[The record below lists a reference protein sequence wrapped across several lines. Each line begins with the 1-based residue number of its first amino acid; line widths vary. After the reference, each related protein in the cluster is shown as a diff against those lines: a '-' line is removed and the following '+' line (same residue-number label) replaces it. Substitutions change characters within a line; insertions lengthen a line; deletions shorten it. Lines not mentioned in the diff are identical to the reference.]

1 MKKTVLAYF
10 VLFLSATI
18 LFAGGE
24 KKYGKE
30 ITLKNKT
37 KINDILT
44 NPSKYEGKKVLVEGT
59 VVGVCE
65 TRGCWIELAGE
76 KDFQKIKVKVN
87 DGEIV
92 FPLEAKGKKALV
104 EGEVYA
110 VEMEKKSDC
119 SGNCSDEKNK
129 KEGECEHSK
138 KTEKVYQIKGIGAK
152 I

>member
-1 MKKTVLAYF
+1 MKKSLVAF
-10 VLFLSATI
+10 FIFIVSVSI
-18 LFAGGE
+18 IFAGDG
-24 KKYGKE
+24 KKYGKG
-30 ITLKNKT
+30 ITLKEKT
-37 KINDILT
+37 KISDILE

-59 VVGVCE
+59 VVGVCQ

-92 FPLEAKGKKALV
+92 FPLEAKGRKALV
-104 EGEVYA
+104 EGEVYS
-110 VEMEKKSDC
+110 VEMEKKGEC
-119 SGNCSDEKNK
+119 KGNCSDENK
-129 KEGECEHSK
+129 KNEEECQHS

>member
-1 MKKTVLAYF
+1 MKKISYALLIFAIT
-10 VLFLSATI
+10 ATI
-18 LFAGGE
+18 IFAGDG

-30 ITLKNKT
+30 ISLKNKT
-37 KINDILT
+37 KIGDILS
-44 NPSKYEGKKVLVEGT
+44 NPAKYDGKKVLVEGT

-65 TRGCWIELAGE
+65 SRGCWIELSGE

-104 EGEVYA
+104 EGEVYS
-110 VEMEKKSDC
+110 VEVEKKSDC
-119 SGNCSDEKNK
+119 SGTCGEKDKSKEDE
-129 KEGECEHSK
+129 CQHTK
-138 KTEKVYQIKGIGAK
+138 KTEKVYQIKGFGAK